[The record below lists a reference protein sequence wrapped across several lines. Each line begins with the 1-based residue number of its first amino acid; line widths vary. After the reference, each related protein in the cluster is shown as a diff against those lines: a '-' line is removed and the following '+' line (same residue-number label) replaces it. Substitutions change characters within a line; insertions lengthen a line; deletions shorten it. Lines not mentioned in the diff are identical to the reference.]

1 MQILLAFL
9 ANVHFLLYLCTP
21 IINWGSIGMSHRITY
36 ISRRFY
42 LCIVILC
49 SIFCMQVTA
58 QNVQNVKT
66 IMRAWQLD
74 PWTGIADTLSTVD
87 TSYMHLPM
95 RDVLNDYSISN
106 ITNANLISPTQSRIY
121 FDRKRKADFIFADAY
136 APYIIA
142 PQDVKYYHTTTPYSS
157 VGYKKGF
164 VTDMDQNDISFM
176 FTGNVSRRVNLGM
189 SIDYLNAYGRFASQE
204 GKTVFGSLFGSYNG
218 DHYSLQATFTWN
230 TLSNFENGGLSNSND
245 LQGNLK
251 PQDMPVKMQGMSA
264 LRYLSGYLNHYYS
277 ICVERERKVNYRER
291 NEEGK
296 WVKKDS
302 IKIEYVPV
310 TTFRHIFE
318 TVDATKRYVEKQA
331 NQGFY
336 PNIYRN
342 TKATNDSAACL
353 TIRNT
358 LSVTF
363 EEEFNTWLKFGATV
377 YAMHEIQRHI
387 SPIGQALSLPLT
399 GETPF
404 GNSTMPFPCTTFHS
418 VPDTLYGQ
426 RWSNNTYVGAA
437 LYKNQGKH
445 IHYGFDG
452 NICLLGQKLGE
463 FQVNGHLDAGFR
475 IGKDSLTLAANAYI
489 KNETP
494 DYYLQHYRSNHYRWD
509 NDFKKTFRL
518 YVGGEVAYPTKWVQP
533 KLNVS
538 FENLTNHIYF
548 DNNGLPQQSGENI
561 QILAADLQLNITT
574 PWVNMEN
581 SIIYQLSSSAY
592 LPLPAL
598 TTYNNLYYHDTW
610 VKALDVQIGV
620 DMRFFTKYYAPV
632 LNPALGQF
640 CVQDKE
646 QVGNYPVM
654 NVYANFYVKHIRL
667 KLFAQYQHFNA
678 SFMNQ
683 QYYAMPDYPMA
694 PDMFRAGLSWHFYK

>member
-1 MQILLAFL
+1 MSNSTAHILR
-9 ANVHFLLYLCTP
+9 HFC
-21 IINWGSIGMSHRITY
+21 
-36 ISRRFY
+36 
-42 LCIVILC
+42 LCIVVLC
-49 SIFCMQVTA
+49 SLIGMQAAEIATPTV
-58 QNVQNVKT
+58 
-66 IMRAWQLD
+66 MRAWRLD
-74 PWTGIADTLSTVD
+74 PWMGIADTLPTVD
-87 TSYMHLPM
+87 TSYLHLPM

-106 ITNANLISPTQSRIY
+106 ITNSNIVSPTQSRIY
-121 FDRKRKADFIFADAY
+121 FDRERKVDFLFAY
-136 APYIIA
+136 AYTPYIVA

-164 VTDMDQNDISFM
+164 VTNLDQNDIHFM

-189 SIDYLNAYGRFASQE
+189 SIDYLNSYGRFASQE
-204 GKTVFGSLFGSYNG
+204 GKTVFGSVFGSYNG
-218 DHYSLQATFTWN
+218 DHYSLQAAFTWN
-230 TLSNFENGGLSNSND
+230 TLSNFENGGLSNPTD

-251 PQDMPVKMQGMSA
+251 PEDMPVKLQGMSA

-277 ICVERERKVNYRER
+277 ICVERERKVIYRER
-291 NEEGK
+291 DEEGK

-318 TVDATKRYVEKQA
+318 TTDATKRYVEKNAQ
-331 NQGFY
+331 QGFY
-336 PNIYRN
+336 HSVYRN
-342 TKATNDSAACL
+342 TRATNDSAACL
-353 TIRNT
+353 TIKNT

-377 YAMHEIQRHI
+377 YAMNETQRHI
-387 SPIGQALSLPLT
+387 SPIGEEVNLPTT
-399 GETPF
+399 GEQQFDKPVILLD
-404 GNSTMPFPCTTFHS
+404 TTFHA
-418 VPDTLYGQ
+418 VQDTLYGQ
-426 RWSNNTYVGAA
+426 QWSNNTYIGAA
-437 LYKNQGKH
+437 LYKNRGKH

-452 NICLLGQKLGE
+452 NICLLGYKLGE
-463 FQVNGHLDAGFR
+463 FQVNGHLDAGLR
-475 IGKDSLTLAANAYI
+475 LGKDSMTLAAKAFI

-494 DYYLQHYRSNHYRWD
+494 DYYLQHYRSNHYQWD
-509 NDFKKTFRL
+509 NDFRKTIRF
-518 YVGGEVAYPTKWVQP
+518 YVGGEIAYPTQWVKP

-538 FENLTNHIYF
+538 FENITNHIYF
-548 DNNGLPQQSGENI
+548 DNSGLPQQANDNI
-561 QILAADLQLNITT
+561 QVLAADLQLNVTT
-574 PWVNMEN
+574 PWVNLEN
-581 SIIYQLSSSAY
+581 SIVYQHSSSSH
-592 LPLPAL
+592 LPLPTL
-598 TTYNNLYYHDTW
+598 TMYNNLYYYDTW

-640 CVQDKE
+640 CVQDQE

-678 SFMNQ
+678 GFMNK
-683 QYYAMPDYPMA
+683 QYFAMPGYPMA